1 MEHVMS
7 DLEISILAELDLV
20 YKDFLGRYSEF
31 KTHMVSL
38 REIRRNLLNELPQEQ
53 DNYLSQLNQ
62 SKNQTMSNRD
72 LLSEIE
78 KDAQIFRTQRVYNQ
92 ITDMQKET
100 IVPARQLASD
110 LITLGGL
117 ESSYYDQ
124 AATG

>member
-1 MEHVMS
+1 
-7 DLEISILAELDLV
+7 
-20 YKDFLGRYSEF
+20 
-31 KTHMVSL
+31 
-38 REIRRNLLNELPQEQ
+38 
-53 DNYLSQLNQ
+53 
-62 SKNQTMSNRD
+62 MSNRD